1 MTMHFSPLRMLMCA
15 VFLVFGSAALAQ
27 DEAVH
32 DEIRAMRD
40 RAIAAFEARDV
51 EALFA
56 ELDDRVLFTAMNNET
71 VAGKEAMTTYYARM
85 MDGAESLVTGL
96 QVAFETDAL
105 ATLVA
110 GNQAA
115 VATGTV
121 VAAFKMRAGQEFT
134 VPLRWTAALSRDS
147 GGWKIVA
154 LHFSANIFDNPIDAA
169 LRKYLWL
176 MLAAAVVVGLAVGLL
191 LRRRRA

>member
-1 MTMHFSPLRMLMCA
+1 MLRLAPFRLLFCL
-15 VFLVFGSAALAQ
+15 LVFVGSVAQAQ

-56 ELDDRVLFTAMNNET
+56 ELDDRVIFTAMNNET
-71 VAGKEAMTTYYARM
+71 VTGKDALTAYYAKM
-85 MDGAESLVTGL
+85 MDGSAGLVSDL

-105 ATLVA
+105 ATLLA

-115 VATGTV
+115 VASGSV
-121 VAAFKMRAGQEFT
+121 VAAFKMRAGPEFS
-134 VPLRWTAALSRDS
+134 VPLRWTATLSRDS
-147 GGWKIVA
+147 GAWKIVA
-154 LHFSANIFDNPIDAA
+154 LHFSANIFDNPIDSA
-169 LRKYLWL
+169 LRSYLWL
-176 MLAAAVVVGLAVGLL
+176 MLAAALAVGLVAGL
-191 LRRRRA
+191 VLRRRRE

>member
-1 MTMHFSPLRMLMCA
+1 MLRFAPFRLFLCLLLA
-15 VFLVFGSAALAQ
+15 VFATVAQAQ

-56 ELDDRVLFTAMNNET
+56 ELDDRVIFTAMNNET
-71 VAGKEAMTTYYARM
+71 VTGKEALIAYYAKM
-85 MDGAESLVTGL
+85 MDGSAGLVSDL

-105 ATLVA
+105 ATLLA

-115 VATGTV
+115 VASGSV
-121 VAAFKMRAGQEFT
+121 VAAFKMRAGLEFS
-134 VPLRWTAALSRDS
+134 VPLRWTATLSRDS
-147 GGWKIVA
+147 GAWKIVA
-154 LHFSANIFDNPIDAA
+154 LHFSANIFDNPIDSA
-169 LRKYLWL
+169 LRSYLWL
-176 MLAAAVVVGLAVGLL
+176 MLAAALAVGLVAGL
-191 LRRRRA
+191 VLRRRRG

>member
-1 MTMHFSPLRMLMCA
+1 MLRLAPFRLLICL
-15 VFLVFGSAALAQ
+15 LVFVGSVAQAQ

-56 ELDDRVLFTAMNNET
+56 ELDDRVIFTAMNNET
-71 VAGKEAMTTYYARM
+71 VTGKDALTAYYAKM
-85 MDGAESLVTGL
+85 MDGSAGLVSDL

-105 ATLVA
+105 ATLLA

-115 VATGTV
+115 VASGSV
-121 VAAFKMRAGQEFT
+121 VAAFKMRAGPEFS
-134 VPLRWTAALSRDS
+134 VPLRWTATLSRDS
-147 GGWKIVA
+147 GAWKIVA
-154 LHFSANIFDNPIDAA
+154 LHFSANIFDNPIDSA
-169 LRKYLWL
+169 LRSYLWL
-176 MLAAAVVVGLAVGLL
+176 MLAAALAVGLVAGL
-191 LRRRRA
+191 VLRRRRG

>member
-1 MTMHFSPLRMLMCA
+1 MMKLIPIYTLICLAFLTLVSP
-15 VFLVFGSAALAQ
+15 VLAQ

-40 RAIAAFEARDV
+40 RAIAAFDARDV
-51 EALFA
+51 DALFA

-71 VAGKEAMTTYYARM
+71 VAGKEALTAYYARM
-85 MDGAESLVTGL
+85 MGGTTGL
-96 QVAFETDAL
+96 VSDLQVQFETDDL
-105 ATLVA
+105 ATLLA

-115 VATGTV
+115 VATGSV
-121 VAAFKMRAGQEFT
+121 VAAFKMRGGQNFS

-147 GGWKIVA
+147 GSWKIVA
-154 LHFSANIFDNPIDAA
+154 LHFSANIFDNPIDTA

-176 MLAAAVVVGLAVGLL
+176 ILVAAGAVGLVAGL
-191 LRRRRA
+191 VLRRRRR

>member
-1 MTMHFSPLRMLMCA
+1 MLRLAPFRLLFCL
-15 VFLVFGSAALAQ
+15 LVFVGSVAQAQ

-56 ELDDRVLFTAMNNET
+56 ELDDRVIFTAVNNET
-71 VAGKEAMTTYYARM
+71 VTGKDALTAYYAKM
-85 MDGAESLVTGL
+85 MDGSAGLVSDL

-105 ATLVA
+105 ATLLA

-115 VATGTV
+115 VASGSV
-121 VAAFKMRAGQEFT
+121 VAAFKMRAGPEFS
-134 VPLRWTAALSRDS
+134 VPLRWTATLSRDS
-147 GGWKIVA
+147 GAWKIVA
-154 LHFSANIFDNPIDAA
+154 LHFSANIFDNPIDSA
-169 LRKYLWL
+169 LRSYLWL
-176 MLAAAVVVGLAVGLL
+176 MLAAALAVGLVAGL
-191 LRRRRA
+191 VLRRRRE

>member
-1 MTMHFSPLRMLMCA
+1 MLRLAPFRLLICL
-15 VFLVFGSAALAQ
+15 LVFVGSVAQAQ

-56 ELDDRVLFTAMNNET
+56 ELDDRVIFTAMNNET
-71 VAGKEAMTTYYARM
+71 VTGKEALTAYYAKM
-85 MDGAESLVTGL
+85 MDGSAGLVSDL

-105 ATLVA
+105 ATLLA

-115 VATGTV
+115 VASGSV
-121 VAAFKMRAGQEFT
+121 VAAFKMRAGPEFS
-134 VPLRWTAALSRDS
+134 VPLRWTATLSRDS
-147 GGWKIVA
+147 GAWKIVA
-154 LHFSANIFDNPIDAA
+154 LHFSANIFDNPIDSA
-169 LRKYLWL
+169 LRSYLWL
-176 MLAAAVVVGLAVGLL
+176 MLAAALAVGLVAGL
-191 LRRRRA
+191 VLRRRRG